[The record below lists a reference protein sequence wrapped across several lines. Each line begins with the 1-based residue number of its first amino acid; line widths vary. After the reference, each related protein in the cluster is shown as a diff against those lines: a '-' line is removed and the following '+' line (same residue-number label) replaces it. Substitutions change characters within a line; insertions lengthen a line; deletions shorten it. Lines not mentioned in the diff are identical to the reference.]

1 MVENNIDKSAMEL
14 SELLPLLQQKL
25 IKPFE
30 QLSKSKLSPMQF
42 HVLFILEEQG
52 DLSMTELSK
61 KLLTSKQQ
69 MTPIID
75 KLIIH
80 GFVERKHNE
89 LDRRIIKISL
99 SSSGKRYIE
108 KMKID
113 IFDMLKNKFQSL
125 NDDDLSNLYKAF
137 VEIKSIINK
146 LP

>member
-1 MVENNIDKSAMEL
+1 MVENNIDAAAMEL

-52 DLSMTELSK
+52 DLSMTELSN

-69 MTPIID
+69 MNPIGD
-75 KLIIH
+75 KLIMH
-80 GFVERKHNE
+80 GFVERKYNE
-89 LDRRIIKISL
+89 MDRRIIKISL

-113 IFDMLKNKFQSL
+113 IFNMLKNKFQSL
-125 NDDDLSNLYKAF
+125 NNDDLGNLYKTF
-137 VEIKSIINK
+137 VEIKGIINK
-146 LP
+146 LT